1 MWPSAYSYGVGVP
14 KRGSFAAEYP
24 ACPYPCQRFADGRM
38 TRGRCGS
45 LALHRT
51 TLSFATPR
59 RFNPAHRSHAMKEP
73 IIVRLEDT
81 EPVSFGPLSQY
92 QLIIGDDEGT
102 TPVRTGIQ
110 TAQPGYVA
118 PVHQHPYVEILQ

>member
-1 MWPSAYSYGVGVP
+1 
-14 KRGSFAAEYP
+14 
-24 ACPYPCQRFADGRM
+24 M

-92 QLIIGDDEGT
+92 QLIIDRKSTRLNSSHLVISYAVFCLKKKNAQRDFQSRADRLELPRSNLPDDR
-102 TPVRTGIQ
+102 P
-110 TAQPGYVA
+110 A
-118 PVHQHPYVEILQ
+118 H

>member
-1 MWPSAYSYGVGVP
+1 
-14 KRGSFAAEYP
+14 
-24 ACPYPCQRFADGRM
+24 M

-110 TAQPGYVA
+110 TVPPGYVA
-118 PVHQHPYVEILQ
+118 ADDELVLRERTDRKSTRLNSSHAHNSYVDLGSKNKTRT